1 MQLND
6 HLKVGSLFLERAI
19 RYRSTKDRKWKFS
32 ADEVGTA
39 IFAFYK
45 IAATARKKTYV
56 QQLKQVSPCY
66 TCINLKEEEVS
77 CLCEHNMEEESV
89 EMRGESGC
97 LDYERGP
104 SYDKDFIEKELRN
117 IEAFWSEEKVMRG
130 IIDLADRLKFLAKES
145 LKKEELKGETK

>member
-19 RYRSTKDRKWKFS
+19 KYRSTKDRRWKFS

-45 IAATARKKTYV
+45 IAATARKKTYI
-56 QQLKQVSPCY
+56 QRLKQISPCH
-66 TCINLKEEEVS
+66 TCANFKGTDTHS
-77 CLCEHNMEEESV
+77 PACLYKHDMEEESI
-89 EMRGESGC
+89 ETRGELGC

-104 SYDKDFIEKELRN
+104 SYDKDFIEKELSN

-130 IIDLADRLKFLAKES
+130 IIDLADRLKSLAKES
-145 LKKEELKGETK
+145 LKGETK